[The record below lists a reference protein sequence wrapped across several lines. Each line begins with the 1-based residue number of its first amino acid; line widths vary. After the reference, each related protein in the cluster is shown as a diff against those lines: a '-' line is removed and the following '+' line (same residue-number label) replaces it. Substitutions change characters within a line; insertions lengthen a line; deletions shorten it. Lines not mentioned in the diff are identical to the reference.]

1 MSKKEN
7 RTVLFLPV
15 GEMEHIKRIL
25 SYTRRALDDYGMI
38 RPGDRI
44 AVGVSAGKDSLT
56 LLCAMAELRR
66 FYPIPFELVAITVDM
81 GFEGGMDFSPI
92 QKLCDELNVPYY
104 IEKTEIAKIIFDIRK
119 EKSPCSLCAKMRRG
133 ALHRA
138 AKDHGC
144 NVVALGH
151 HFDDA
156 VETFMLNLF
165 FEGRLGCFSPVTYL
179 SRMDIT
185 LIRPMIYMPEKEVRY
200 FTNKVDLPVIK
211 SPCPADGNTQRE
223 EMKQLLAKLD
233 REHNG
238 LRYRIFGAMQR
249 GEIDGVKLTPG
260 KQGIKAFEEEAGEEE
275 VDKE

>member
-1 MSKKEN
+1 
-7 RTVLFLPV
+7 
-15 GEMEHIKRIL
+15 MEHIKRIL

-38 RPGDRI
+38 QAGDRI

-66 FYPIPFELVAITVDM
+66 FYPVPFELHAITVDM
-81 GFEGGMDFSPI
+81 GFEGGMDFAPI
-92 QKLCDELNVPYY
+92 QALCDELNVPYH
-104 IEKTEIAKIIFDIRK
+104 ITRTEIAKIIFDVRK

-138 AKDHGC
+138 AKEIGC

-179 SRMDIT
+179 SRMD
-185 LIRPMIYMPEKEVRY
+185 LRMIRPMIYLPEKEVRY
-200 FTNKVDLPVIK
+200 FSSKVALPVIK

-223 EMKQLLAKLD
+223 EMKQLLARLD

-249 GEIDGVKLTPG
+249 GEIDGFKTVG
-260 KQGIKAFEEEAGEEE
+260 GMQGIKAYEEGNERGQEEGFEEGPF
-275 VDKE
+275 

>member
-1 MSKKEN
+1 
-7 RTVLFLPV
+7 
-15 GEMEHIKRIL
+15 MEHIKRIL
-25 SYTRRALDDYGMI
+25 SYTRRALDDYEMI

-66 FYPIPFELVAITVDM
+66 FYPVPFELYAVTVDM
-81 GFEGGMDFSPI
+81 GFESGMDYASI
-92 QKLCDELNVPYY
+92 ESLCKKLNVPYH
-104 IEKTEIAKIIFDIRK
+104 ITRTEIAKIIFDIRK

-138 AKDHGC
+138 AKDLGC

-165 FEGRLGCFSPVTYL
+165 FEGRLGCFSPVSYL
-179 SRMDIT
+179 SRMELR
-185 LIRPMIYMPEKEVRY
+185 LIRPMVYLPEKDVRY
-200 FTNKVDLPVIK
+200 FASKAALPVVK

-223 EMKQLLAKLD
+223 EMKQLLARLD

-249 GEIDGVKLTPG
+249 GEIDGFRAFPG
-260 KQGIKAFEEEAGEEE
+260 MQGIKAYRDQTPDETD
-275 VDKE
+275 V